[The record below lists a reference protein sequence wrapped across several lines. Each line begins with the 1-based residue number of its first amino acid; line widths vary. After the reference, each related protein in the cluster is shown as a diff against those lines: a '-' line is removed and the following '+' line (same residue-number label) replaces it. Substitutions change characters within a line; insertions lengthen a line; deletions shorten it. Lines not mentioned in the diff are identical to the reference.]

1 MLEVSFFLITFVKS
15 YKMACFLALRF
26 SETVKL
32 LSDSGNRVSP
42 DSIPERPETRV
53 KKSRL

>member
-1 MLEVSFFLITFVKS
+1 MLQVSFFLITFVKS

-32 LSDSGNRVSP
+32 CYPIREIECRQ
-42 DSIPERPETRV
+42 IPFLRDL
-53 KKSRL
+53 KQG